1 MLTALDLLNL
11 SARSV
16 TLTFTLINLI
26 IRAKMSAHSNLF
38 LLEFNALLAPLKKN
52 AKLVSMT
59 RFSKIKLILGITFDL
74 KYSNK
79 EIIFLK
85 KENLIKIQ
93 NLN

>member
-59 RFSKIKLILGITFDL
+59 RFNASLVLRVF
-74 KYSNK
+74 S
-79 EIIFLK
+79 F
-85 KENLIKIQ
+85 NLIFNPVKIIA
-93 NLN
+93 